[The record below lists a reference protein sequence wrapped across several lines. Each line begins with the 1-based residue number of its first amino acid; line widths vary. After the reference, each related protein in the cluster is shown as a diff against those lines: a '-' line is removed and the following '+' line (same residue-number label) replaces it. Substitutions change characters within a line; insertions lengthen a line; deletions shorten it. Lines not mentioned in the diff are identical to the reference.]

1 MVTKITESRYS
12 EARSTYE
19 GWCVECLEFTRSQ
32 TEPDAEDYDCPQCEE
47 NTVIGADN
55 LLYMDEIAIVP
66 DDAPPGGGILMG
78 MVLETAITAAMMEN
92 ILDTGTGRRLLAI
105 HEAVCRDIFCAG
117 CGHILDTHKSVLV
130 EATIDR
136 GDTGIPTPLI
146 LDTMGS
152 FVRCG
157 TCWDNQGRRLQV
169 AYKSATFAVTDF
181 RNYGPDFRLK
191 AEILA
196 EAVKGLDEL
205 VKFSAGAAL

>member
-32 TEPDAEDYDCPQCEE
+32 TEPDAEGYDCPVCEE
-47 NTVIGADN
+47 NTVIGAEN
-55 LLYMDEIAIVP
+55 LLWSDEIVVIP
-66 DDAPPGGGILMG
+66 DDAPPGGGILAG
-78 MVLETAITAAMMEN
+78 KVLEESITAAMMSRVLSVE
-92 ILDTGTGRRLLAI
+92 TGERLLAI
-105 HEAVCRDIFCAG
+105 HEAVCRDIFCGG

-136 GDTGIPTPLI
+136 GDSVPTPLI
-146 LDTMGS
+146 LETMGS

-157 TCWDNQGRRLQV
+157 TCWDEKGRRLQV
-169 AYKSATFAVTDF
+169 AYKNATFAVTDF

-191 AEILA
+191 TEILA

>member
-1 MVTKITESRYS
+1 
-12 EARSTYE
+12 
-19 GWCVECLEFTRSQ
+19 
-32 TEPDAEDYDCPQCEE
+32 
-47 NTVIGADN
+47 
-55 LLYMDEIAIVP
+55 
-66 DDAPPGGGILMG
+66 
-78 MVLETAITAAMMEN
+78 
-92 ILDTGTGRRLLAI
+92 
-105 HEAVCRDIFCAG
+105 VCRDIFCAG

-146 LDTMGS
+146 LETMGS

-157 TCWDNQGRRLQV
+157 TCWDKQGRRLQA
-169 AYKSATFAVTDF
+169 AYKTATFAVTDF